1 MVRERLASLV
11 PHIPSALV
19 GAALSLTTTFP
30 TAMDQP
36 EPRGS
41 PALAVR
47 KGLDASEPCDPA
59 AEQTTLG
66 TLVSLHFDEAVPL
79 SDDEP
84 EPDAF
89 AALTRDRVTN
99 ERTRMAPELLTLVRS
114 LARGKA
120 GVRVE
125 IISGYRSWKL
135 NEMLRKK
142 EHKVAEHSQHSLGH
156 AMDFRFE
163 GLSSKALADQVER
176 AGWNGGLAFYPGD
189 TDRFVHAD
197 VGPKRRWRGR

>member
-1 MVRERLASLV
+1 MRSGLARVVRLLPPAVCGL
-11 PHIPSALV
+11 
-19 GAALSLTTTFP
+19 ALSLTTSSP
-30 TAMDQP
+30 SSIDPPA
-36 EPRGS
+36 PRWS
-41 PALAVR
+41 PPLAVR
-47 KGLDASEPCDPA
+47 KTPDSSLPSDPA
-59 AEQTTLG
+59 APMTTLG
-66 TLVSLHFDEAVPL
+66 SLVSLHFDEIEPL

-84 EPDAF
+84 SPEAF
-89 AALTRDRVTN
+89 AAITRDRVTGQQ
-99 ERTRMAPELLTLVRS
+99 TQMAPELLTLVR
-114 LARGKA
+114 AIAA
-120 GVRVE
+120 GRAPARVE

-142 EHKVAEHSQHSLGH
+142 EHHVAEHSQHSLGH

-163 GLSSKALADQVER
+163 GLSSKDLAHRIEK